1 MKKQILALSMAA
13 LIAAA
18 LTACSSKPAETAAPE
33 TTQAQTAEA
42 APETEGET
50 AEASEEA
57 TGGAEAAGGTL
68 VMATNAEFPPY
79 EYYEDGDIV
88 GIDVEI
94 AKAIAAKLG
103 MELQIEDMAF
113 DAIIPAVTS
122 GKADFGA
129 AGMTVTEERQRSVE
143 FTDTYANSN
152 QVAIVK
158 EDSDITGSDAL
169 AGKIIGVQLG
179 TTGDALATEIKDAT
193 VERYNKGLEAVQS
206 LTQGK
211 IDAVVIDQAT
221 AEAFVKKTE
230 GIKILEEKMSEEEYA
245 IAIKKGCKTAAEAA
259 AAIGEGLQSFC
270 IPGSVADQRKVGLG
284 HGNLGKMLL
293 EEDTDCFCFLA
304 GHESFAAAEGAI
316 GIAEKA
322 NKVRKK
328 PLRVILNG
336 LGKDAAKIISRIN
349 GFTYVQTEYDYY
361 TGELKE
367 VQRISYSDGL
377 RSKVNCYGAND
388 VREGVAI
395 MWKEGVDVSITGN
408 STNPTRF
415 QHPVAGTYKKECVEK
430 GKKYF
435 SVASGGGTG
444 RTLHPDNMAAGPA
457 SYGMTDTLGRMHSD
471 AQFAGSSSV
480 PAHVEMM
487 GLIGA
492 GNNPMV
498 GMTVAV
504 AVSVEEAAKAGKF

>member
-245 IAIKKGCKTAAEAA
+245 IAIKKGNMDLVEKMNEA
-259 AAIGEGLQSFC
+259 I
-270 IPGSVADQRKVGLG
+270 K
-284 HGNLGKMLL
+284 
-293 EEDTDCFCFLA
+293 
-304 GHESFAAAEGAI
+304 
-316 GIAEKA
+316 
-322 NKVRKK
+322 
-328 PLRVILNG
+328 
-336 LGKDAAKIISRIN
+336 
-349 GFTYVQTEYDYY
+349 
-361 TGELKE
+361 ELKE
-367 VQRISYSDGL
+367 
-377 RSKVNCYGAND
+377 
-388 VREGVAI
+388 EGKIDEIVA
-395 MWKEGVDVSITGN
+395 
-408 STNPTRF
+408 
-415 QHPVAGTYKKECVEK
+415 
-430 GKKYF
+430 KY
-435 SVASGGGTG
+435 
-444 RTLHPDNMAAGPA
+444 M
-457 SYGMTDTLGRMHSD
+457 D
-471 AQFAGSSSV
+471 A
-480 PAHVEMM
+480 E
-487 GLIGA
+487 
-492 GNNPMV
+492 
-498 GMTVAV
+498 
-504 AVSVEEAAKAGKF
+504 

>member
-13 LIAAA
+13 LMAAA

-245 IAIKKGCKTAAEAA
+245 IAIKKGNMELVEKMNEA
-259 AAIGEGLQSFC
+259 I
-270 IPGSVADQRKVGLG
+270 K
-284 HGNLGKMLL
+284 
-293 EEDTDCFCFLA
+293 
-304 GHESFAAAEGAI
+304 
-316 GIAEKA
+316 
-322 NKVRKK
+322 
-328 PLRVILNG
+328 
-336 LGKDAAKIISRIN
+336 
-349 GFTYVQTEYDYY
+349 
-361 TGELKE
+361 ELKE
-367 VQRISYSDGL
+367 
-377 RSKVNCYGAND
+377 
-388 VREGVAI
+388 EGKIDEIVA
-395 MWKEGVDVSITGN
+395 
-408 STNPTRF
+408 
-415 QHPVAGTYKKECVEK
+415 
-430 GKKYF
+430 KYI
-435 SVASGGGTG
+435 
-444 RTLHPDNMAAGPA
+444 
-457 SYGMTDTLGRMHSD
+457 D
-471 AQFAGSSSV
+471 A
-480 PAHVEMM
+480 E
-487 GLIGA
+487 
-492 GNNPMV
+492 
-498 GMTVAV
+498 
-504 AVSVEEAAKAGKF
+504 

>member
-13 LIAAA
+13 LMAAA

-230 GIKILEEKMSEEEYA
+230 GIKILEEKMTEEEYA
-245 IAIKKGCKTAAEAA
+245 IAIKKGNMELVEKMNEA
-259 AAIGEGLQSFC
+259 I
-270 IPGSVADQRKVGLG
+270 K
-284 HGNLGKMLL
+284 
-293 EEDTDCFCFLA
+293 
-304 GHESFAAAEGAI
+304 
-316 GIAEKA
+316 
-322 NKVRKK
+322 
-328 PLRVILNG
+328 
-336 LGKDAAKIISRIN
+336 
-349 GFTYVQTEYDYY
+349 
-361 TGELKE
+361 ELKE
-367 VQRISYSDGL
+367 
-377 RSKVNCYGAND
+377 
-388 VREGVAI
+388 EGKIDEIVA
-395 MWKEGVDVSITGN
+395 
-408 STNPTRF
+408 
-415 QHPVAGTYKKECVEK
+415 
-430 GKKYF
+430 KY
-435 SVASGGGTG
+435 
-444 RTLHPDNMAAGPA
+444 M
-457 SYGMTDTLGRMHSD
+457 D
-471 AQFAGSSSV
+471 A
-480 PAHVEMM
+480 E
-487 GLIGA
+487 
-492 GNNPMV
+492 
-498 GMTVAV
+498 
-504 AVSVEEAAKAGKF
+504 

>member
-13 LIAAA
+13 LMAAA

-33 TTQAQTAEA
+33 PTQAQTAEA

-245 IAIKKGCKTAAEAA
+245 IAIKKGNMELVEKMNEA
-259 AAIGEGLQSFC
+259 I
-270 IPGSVADQRKVGLG
+270 K
-284 HGNLGKMLL
+284 
-293 EEDTDCFCFLA
+293 
-304 GHESFAAAEGAI
+304 
-316 GIAEKA
+316 
-322 NKVRKK
+322 
-328 PLRVILNG
+328 
-336 LGKDAAKIISRIN
+336 
-349 GFTYVQTEYDYY
+349 
-361 TGELKE
+361 ELKE
-367 VQRISYSDGL
+367 
-377 RSKVNCYGAND
+377 
-388 VREGVAI
+388 EGKIDEIVA
-395 MWKEGVDVSITGN
+395 
-408 STNPTRF
+408 
-415 QHPVAGTYKKECVEK
+415 
-430 GKKYF
+430 KY
-435 SVASGGGTG
+435 
-444 RTLHPDNMAAGPA
+444 M
-457 SYGMTDTLGRMHSD
+457 D
-471 AQFAGSSSV
+471 A
-480 PAHVEMM
+480 E
-487 GLIGA
+487 
-492 GNNPMV
+492 
-498 GMTVAV
+498 
-504 AVSVEEAAKAGKF
+504 